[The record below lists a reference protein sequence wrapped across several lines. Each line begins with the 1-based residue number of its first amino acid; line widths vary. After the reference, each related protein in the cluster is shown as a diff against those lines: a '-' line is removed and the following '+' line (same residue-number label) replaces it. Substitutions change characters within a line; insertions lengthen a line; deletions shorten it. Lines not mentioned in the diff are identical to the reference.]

1 MTRIPHISSNRQ
13 NNSSIWGSPRS
24 DDNGRD
30 GLTKEPEK
38 FLVIEPDPQKRA
50 IICSK
55 LRANGYSVTEC
66 SSTEEAMNILKDKK
80 LDIAIA
86 EAATYDYP
94 YDKLVKN
101 ADYYVVRPYTLQ
113 DLFNRIDEENHVLNT
128 RMQYGDIT
136 INQLS
141 RQVTRNGHTVDLST
155 KEFRLLE
162 YLTQHQG
169 EVLSRQQ
176 LLRDVWDKNFDTNTN
191 VVNVYMRYLRSKIG
205 DPYPGKIIQTVAGEG
220 YRFAPT
226 KSN

>member
-1 MTRIPHISSNRQ
+1 MTRIPHISDKTQ
-13 NNSSIWGSPRS
+13 NNSNIWGGSHTNERA
-24 DDNGRD
+24 NE
-30 GLTKEPEK
+30 LLKEPER
-38 FLVIEPDPQKRA
+38 FLVIDPDQKKRD

-66 SSTEEAMNILKDKK
+66 SSMEEFLNILKDKK
-80 LDIAIA
+80 FDIALA
-86 EAATYDYP
+86 DAATYDYP
-94 YDKLVKN
+94 YDKLIKN
-101 ADYYVVRPYTLQ
+101 ADYYVVRPYTLEE
-113 DLFNRIDEENHVLNT
+113 LFNRIDEENHLLNT
-128 RMQYGDIT
+128 KTQYGDIT
-136 INQLS
+136 VNQLT
-141 RQVTRNGHTVDLST
+141 RQVTRNGRTEDLSA

-162 YLTQHQG
+162 YLAQHQG

-226 KSN
+226 KDS

>member
-1 MTRIPHISSNRQ
+1 MTRIPHINGTKL
-13 NNSSIWGSPRS
+13 NNSSIWEGSRS
-24 DDNGRD
+24 DNNGRNE
-30 GLTKEPEK
+30 LLKEPER
-38 FLVIEPDPQKRA
+38 FLVIDPDPQKRD

-55 LRANGYSVTEC
+55 LRANGYSATEC
-66 SSTEEAMNILKDKK
+66 SSMEEAMNILKDKK
-80 LDIAIA
+80 FDIALA
-86 EAATYDYP
+86 DATTYDYP

-101 ADYYVVRPYTLQ
+101 ADYYVVRPYTLEE
-113 DLFNRIDEENHVLNT
+113 LFNRIDEENHLLNT
-128 RMQYGDIT
+128 KTQYGDIT
-136 INQLS
+136 INLLS
-141 RQVTRNGHTVDLST
+141 RQVTRNGQTVDLSA

-162 YLTQHQG
+162 YLAQHQG

-226 KSN
+226 KN